1 MTWKV
6 EVWFNYKLALA
17 NWPTISRS
25 TCVYCSECKTPT
37 QNCWVLF
44 PKFLDIPCI
53 SLLDPEPAKLLL
65 QWILVS
71 LNGPITLPVRQAQ
84 YPKVIFILFLP
95 QFYFQS
101 VSNCCPIILTMPL
114 QADSLS
120 AVLTPLVPHFT
131 ISHLGYCYGLW
142 SGLPASTALLLQS
155 ILLIV
160 ATIIFPKYKSHH
172 ATNLVKY

>member
-1 MTWKV
+1 M
-6 EVWFNYKLALA
+6 
-17 NWPTISRS
+17 
-25 TCVYCSECKTPT
+25 CVYCSECKTPT
-37 QNCWVLF
+37 QNCWVLI

-120 AVLTPLVPHFT
+120 AVLTPLSLSAALHHF
-131 ISHLGYCYGLW
+131 SFG
-142 SGLPASTALLLQS
+142 LLLRS
-155 ILLIV
+155 LKWSPSLYRLASAINTTHCCHNYL
-160 ATIIFPKYKSHH
+160 PKIQISSCH
-172 ATNLVKY
+172 